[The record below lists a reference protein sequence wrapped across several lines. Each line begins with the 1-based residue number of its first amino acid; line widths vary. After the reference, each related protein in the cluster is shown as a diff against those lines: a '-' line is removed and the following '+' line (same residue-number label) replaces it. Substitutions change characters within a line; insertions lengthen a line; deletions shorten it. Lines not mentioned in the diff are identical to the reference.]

1 MKPEDLERQYAP
13 GQLIVERG
21 APVREL
27 FVVRTGTVLLDPDDG
42 REPRVV
48 GSGQVFGELGGLLGA
63 PSPYRAEA
71 EDEVTVLAL
80 DPAQVTQL
88 CTENGEFAVRLVRHL
103 AQELASAHNERGAL
117 GGLDQRLSQG
127 YKKLVPVLFERAGTH
142 EPPAAVPG
150 NLAEIAEQANLTT
163 LDAYFCIQRLLEARV
178 VRLIDD
184 QLVLVEPG
192 QLEALGGA

>member
-1 MKPEDLERQYAP
+1 MKLEDLERHYSP

-21 APVREL
+21 AQVREL

-42 REPRVV
+42 REPRMVTA
-48 GSGQVFGELGGLLGA
+48 GQVFGELGAVLGA
-63 PSPYRAEA
+63 PCPYRAEA
-71 EDEVTVLAL
+71 EEEVTVLAL
-80 DPAQVTQL
+80 DPGQVTRL
-88 CTENGEFAVRLVRHL
+88 CTESGEFAVRLVRHL
-103 AQELASAHNERGAL
+103 AGELASAHNDRGAL
-117 GGLDQRLSQG
+117 GGIDQRLAQG
-127 YKKLVPVLFERAGTH
+127 YKKLVPVLFERAGTC
-142 EPPAAVPG
+142 EPPAPVPG

-192 QLEALGGA
+192 QLEALGGS

>member
-1 MKPEDLERQYAP
+1 
-13 GQLIVERG
+13 
-21 APVREL
+21 
-27 FVVRTGTVLLDPDDG
+27 
-42 REPRVV
+42 
-48 GSGQVFGELGGLLGA
+48 
-63 PSPYRAEA
+63 
-71 EDEVTVLAL
+71 
-80 DPAQVTQL
+80 
-88 CTENGEFAVRLVRHL
+88 VRHL